1 MKDLQEMNLVDDFLV
16 NSLTSHKIYG
26 ESASRYILECIFRRK
41 IGKLTVVP
49 QRFLCGE
56 NPRDHGIR
64 LDVYLDEEA
73 GELFDIE
80 PDQNDSKAEK
90 KSLPRRV
97 RFYHAK
103 IDEKDLA
110 AGEDYGKL
118 RNVAV
123 IFITT
128 YDPFD
133 RDRMVYTIRNCCV
146 EEPDLPYED
155 GAETLFLYTRG
166 TKGDPPRELRELL
179 QYMENSTEE
188 NARSEG
194 LKALHRM
201 VTEVKRDGEVG
212 FAYMKSFER
221 EQRVREEGRLEG
233 LNEGLSE
240 GLSEGRR
247 EGLSEGKAEALLTVL
262 GCKGEVPETLRSK
275 ILAEKNPVLLNE
287 WFLRALSCESIE
299 EFTRAELRC
308 GAVEG

>member
-49 QRFLCGE
+49 Q
-56 NPRDHGIR
+56 
-64 LDVYLDEEA
+64 
-73 GELFDIE
+73 
-80 PDQNDSKAEK
+80 
-90 KSLPRRV
+90 
-97 RFYHAK
+97 
-103 IDEKDLA
+103 
-110 AGEDYGKL
+110 

>member
-56 NPRDHGIR
+56 NPGDHGIR
-64 LDVYLDEEA
+64 LDVYLDEEV

-90 KSLPRRV
+90 ESLPRRV

-103 IDEKDLA
+103 IDERNLA

-118 RNVAV
+118 RNVVV

-133 RDRMVYTIRNCCV
+133 RDRMVYTIRSCCV

-155 GAETLFLYTRG
+155 GAETLFLYTKG
-166 TKGDPPRELRELL
+166 TKGDPPQELRELL
-179 QYMENSTEE
+179 QYMENSTAE

-221 EQRVREEGRLEG
+221 EQRVREEGRR
-233 LNEGLSE
+233 EGLSEGRRE

-275 ILAEKNPVLLNE
+275 ILAEKNPALLNE
-287 WFLRALSCESIE
+287 WLLRALSCESVE
-299 EFTRAELRC
+299 EFTFF
-308 GAVEG
+308 